1 MGFMEAPPYRSGQS
15 QTEKTCINQKSARA
29 GLSSNSNFLGKFCY
43 RLLHFK
49 LFFYHW
55 ISTSDDF
62 VSFFAVTRLAGT
74 RKKYIPSTR
83 QVEASRFLSV
93 RSVHTSTGIPLSRT
107 TRAADGD
114 AFRMVSHV
122 YTAGA

>member
-1 MGFMEAPPYRSGQS
+1 MGIMEAPPYQSGQS
-15 QTEKTCINQKSARA
+15 QTEKTCINQSARA

-55 ISTSDDF
+55 ISTSGDF
-62 VSFFAVTRLAGT
+62 VSFFFCGNTPRRDKGKVDS
-74 RKKYIPSTR
+74 KYAP
-83 QVEASRFLSV
+83 SRFLSV

-107 TRAADGD
+107 ARAADGD
-114 AFRMVSHV
+114 AFRMVSHL